1 MKEFLDKVAAVLE
14 VPSVTPDTDFRAV
27 EGWCSLMAFGLMVM
41 LEQNYGK
48 TLTVDDFQALRTV
61 ADLATPSATPPAGG
75 IRASASRN
83 SSSSG

>member
-27 EGWCSLMAFGLMVM
+27 EGWCSLMAFGLLVM

-48 TLTVDDFQALRTV
+48 TLPAEAFMKLRTV
-61 ADLATPSATPPAGG
+61 ADLAAVAGV
-75 IRASASRN
+75 S
-83 SSSSG
+83 

>member
-48 TLTVDDFQALRTV
+48 TLSVDDFQALRTV
-61 ADLATPSATPPAGG
+61 AALAVGAGVCCGGTRVGGWQPA
-75 IRASASRN
+75 APVVY
-83 SSSSG
+83 